1 MPVKG
6 KSPTIES
13 VDRKGWMDWMEKGG
27 GELKQ
32 MMKKKKRNQ
41 RKKNPKTDPG
51 RIEGL
56 RLDEKIGEG
65 EDQDGDER

>member
-32 MMKKKKRNQ
+32 MMKKKK
-41 RKKNPKTDPG
+41 KKSKKEEP
-51 RIEGL
+51 
-56 RLDEKIGEG
+56 
-65 EDQDGDER
+65 QD